1 MSLKTKLHPSQWGK
15 KFYITVACVLG
26 ALNLLGPN
34 GFVHWVILRQE
45 SLRLATA
52 TEKLRQETRVMSSE
66 IRNFRR
72 SQVAK
77 ERAIREELGYL
88 KSDEVSV
95 EIAQ

>member
-1 MSLKTKLHPSQWGK
+1 MKKISQLHPSQWTT
-15 KFYITVACVLG
+15 KFFVIAACVLG

-34 GFVHWVILRQE
+34 GFVHWVLLRQE
-45 SLRLATA
+45 SLRLSASAQVLQKEIDVT
-52 TEKLRQETRVMSSE
+52 SSE

-88 KSDEVSV
+88 KSDELSV
-95 EIAQ
+95 EIAP